1 MVVVDPA
8 CWFRKFCPFMQIF
21 HQDCCCGLPVLMCG
35 SSDVTPLAGT
45 GDRRSVTAFGGFG

>member
-1 MVVVDPA
+1 MVVVEPA